1 MTPPTFDHDAP
12 ILAMAKGACVREEER
27 AQTFR
32 SITEKSIH
40 FASQT
45 ERLRADLAELLK
57 LLREVDRWID
67 DRLP

>member
-1 MTPPTFDHDAP
+1 
-12 ILAMAKGACVREEER
+12 MAKGACVREEER